1 MFFNNF
7 NPINGHESHLL
18 QMALTDPSDV
28 NVLAGGSAG
37 SISQNIADQFVPEV
51 WGDAILSVFQQ
62 TIMMNSLGI
71 NLSSNVSS
79 AGDVIHLPHIG
90 TPALQAVTHGEEI
103 AVDIS
108 GSDTSA
114 QTDLTIDQYNVSSVY
129 VPDITRVQ
137 SSYDLMSIYVKQLA
151 YANARGFD
159 NFLHYQVANNFKG
172 LFRSATGAVGA
183 DPNTSMHVVTTGSV
197 LGQANLTSLMALIL
211 GETGSTDGWHLVLS
225 PDMYSS
231 LNALTDYAQGTQAT
245 LGESF
250 GRTGNAGAILG
261 MPVWIAQSPYMG
273 SAGGGTD
280 VAAVEGKGILSVQ
293 ALDSDAA
300 QQEDIV
306 YGYAIHES
314 ALYYAFSKQAKI
326 TASYRHAY
334 LSTLVTCESAY
345 GGAFRNTDADGNR
358 RCFALID
365 YKAS

>member
-1 MFFNNF
+1 
-7 NPINGHESHLL
+7 
-18 QMALTDPSDV
+18 MALTDPFDV
-28 NVLAGGSAG
+28 NVLSGGSAG
-37 SISQNIADQFVPEV
+37 AISQNIADQFVPEI
-51 WGDAILSVFQQ
+51 WGQAILDVFQQ
-62 TIMMNSLGI
+62 TIMMNNMGL
-71 NLSSNVSS
+71 NLSPDVAS
-79 AGDVIHLPHIG
+79 AGDVIHLPHYG

-129 VPDITRVQ
+129 VPDITTVQ

-159 NFLHYQVANNFKG
+159 NYMHYQVGNNFKG

-183 DPNTSMHVVTTGSV
+183 DANNSMHIVTTGSV
-197 LGQANLTSLMALIL
+197 LSQANLTALFALIL
-211 GETGSTDGWHLVLS
+211 GETGSTDGWNLVLS
-225 PDMYSS
+225 PAMYSS

-245 LGESF
+245 LGASF
-250 GRTGNAGAILG
+250 GRTGNAGAMLG
-261 MPVWIAQSPYMG
+261 MPVWIAQSPYM
-273 SAGGGTD
+273 ATDGTD
-280 VAAVEGKGILSVQ
+280 VAASEGKGILGLQ

-300 QQEDIV
+300 QQNDIV

-314 ALYYAFSKQAKI
+314 ALYYAFSREAKI

-334 LSTLVTCESAY
+334 LSTLITCESAY

-365 YKAS
+365 YKAD

>member
-1 MFFNNF
+1 
-7 NPINGHESHLL
+7 
-18 QMALTDPSDV
+18 MAFSGDPSNV
-28 NVLAGGSAG
+28 NVHSGGTGKSAYP
-37 SISQNIADQFVPEV
+37 IADQFVPEV
-51 WGDAILSVFQQ
+51 WGEAILDVFQQ
-62 TIMMNSLGI
+62 TIMMNNVGV
-71 NLSSNVSS
+71 NLSSNVSK

-90 TPALQAVTHGEEI
+90 VPSLEAVTHGAEI
-103 AVDIS
+103 AADVT
-108 GSDTSA
+108 GAGTET

-129 VPDITRVQ
+129 VPDITSVQ
-137 SSYDLMSIYVKQLA
+137 SSYDLVSIYAKQLA

-159 NFLHYQVANNFKG
+159 NFMHYQVANNFKG
-172 LFRSATGAVGA
+172 LFRSATGAVGGDA
-183 DPNTSMHVVTTGSV
+183 NNSMHIVTTASA
-197 LGQANLTSLMALIL
+197 LSQANLTSLMALIL

-231 LNALTDYAQGTQAT
+231 LNALTSYSQGTQAT
-245 LGESF
+245 LGAEF

-261 MPVWIAQSPYMG
+261 MPVWVAQSPYMG

-280 VAAVEGKGILSVQ
+280 VAADPAKGILAVQ
-293 ALDSDAA
+293 ALDSDASS
-300 QQEDIV
+300 QEDIV

-314 ALYYAFSKQAKI
+314 ALYYAFSREAKI

-365 YKAS
+365 YKAA

>member
-1 MFFNNF
+1 
-7 NPINGHESHLL
+7 
-18 QMALTDPSDV
+18 MAFSGDPTNV
-28 NVLAGGSAG
+28 NVHSGGTGKSAYP
-37 SISQNIADQFVPEV
+37 IADQFIPEV
-51 WGDAILSVFQQ
+51 WGQAILDVFQQ
-62 TIMMNSLGI
+62 TIMMDNMGT
-71 NLSSNVSS
+71 NLSPDVADS
-79 AGDVIHLPHIG
+79 GDVIHLPHIG
-90 TPALQAVTHGEEI
+90 VPELEAFTQGNEI
-103 AVDIS
+103 EA
-108 GSDTSA
+108 DTSGGGTET

-129 VPDITRVQ
+129 VPDIVNVQ
-137 SSYDLMSIYVKQLA
+137 ASYDLLSIYTKQLA

-159 NFLHYQVANNFKG
+159 NFMHYQVANNFKG

-183 DPNTSMHVVTTGSV
+183 DANTSMHVVTTGST
-197 LGQANLTSLMALIL
+197 LGQGNLTSLMALIL
-211 GETGSTDGWHLVLS
+211 GETGSTDGWNLVLS

-231 LNALTDYAQGTQAT
+231 LNTLTDYAQGTQAT
-245 LGESF
+245 LGAGF

-261 MPVWIAQSPYMG
+261 MPVWVAQSPYM
-273 SAGGGTD
+273 ATDGTD
-280 VAAVEGKGILSVQ
+280 VAAVPGKGILAVQ
-293 ALDSDAA
+293 ALDSDAS

-365 YKAS
+365 YKAD